1 MATSLFLHL
10 RLAASYRWIGHMALD
25 GAIKTY
31 LRSVPVGTTH
41 TTFAMI
47 SRCND
52 KWAVSTL
59 PTSQTAKWSSIKD
72 VQNHATWAG
81 YSVYVG
87 VAMRVTEHSWKELG
101 VWKPEASEH
110 VIELSLGEGG
120 TLWVPTPWT
129 SSCYSH
135 WTKWLAS

>member
-1 MATSLFLHL
+1 MATSLFLRL

-25 GAIKTY
+25 DAIKTY

-59 PTSQTAKWSSIKD
+59 PTSQTAKWSSIRD

-81 YSVYVG
+81 GTQCTWVSPCVLLSILG
-87 VAMRVTEHSWKELG
+87 RSWGSGNLRRR
-101 VWKPEASEH
+101 SM
-110 VIELSLGEGG
+110 
-120 TLWVPTPWT
+120 
-129 SSCYSH
+129 
-135 WTKWLAS
+135 